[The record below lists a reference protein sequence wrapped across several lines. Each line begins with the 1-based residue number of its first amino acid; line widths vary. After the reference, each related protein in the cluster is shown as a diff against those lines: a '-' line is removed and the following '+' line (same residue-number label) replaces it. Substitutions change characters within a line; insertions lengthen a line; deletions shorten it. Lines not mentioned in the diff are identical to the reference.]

1 MSSNVP
7 EENIILTAFKDI
19 PYAVLDEDISGT
31 LRNEFFQELGEIKH
45 YYKAYD
51 RGIKF
56 TTEGSGGDYVPSN
69 IRYKKIR
76 KIINDEARFMFSSPL
91 DVIINKNANGSEE
104 ERNANTIINDFV
116 NRVLYKNHFN
126 SNIIKA
132 AKDCFVSKRVCIV
145 VNFDSETGIKINF
158 LNATEFYYE
167 IDGDNL
173 TKLVA
178 FFVDVE
184 SANASER
191 RIRKKTYEMDNGYCW
206 INEKLYDGAGNML
219 EELFPMQKSLL
230 TSIPAWIVFNDGL
243 SNDVRGESDVYH
255 LLDSEAAYSR
265 LANADIDAERKSM
278 NPINYTIDASV
289 ESTSNLSTSPGSFWD
304 IQSDDNG
311 AEQKN
316 ASVGRLESS
325 MSYSAA
331 LSSTLERIDN
341 QMHSDMS
348 VPNIDS
354 EKLQGVITSGKTI
367 QALYFPLQV
376 RSDEKMLVWQ
386 SALESMVDMIYT
398 GALQYPQSARFY
410 TDETLPRIEIEVTI
424 EANYALPTDEQ
435 EEKAIDIQEVTA
447 QVMSRKSYMKKWRGL
462 TDEEADDE
470 LRQIALERE
479 ILEDS
484 MGNDMNYSDD
494 TTTVE
499 DINTDNNVSQDDYQ
513 KSQNDSGDL
522 EDTLVD

>member
-1 MSSNVP
+1 
-7 EENIILTAFKDI
+7 
-19 PYAVLDEDISGT
+19 
-31 LRNEFFQELGEIKH
+31 
-45 YYKAYD
+45 
-51 RGIKF
+51 
-56 TTEGSGGDYVPSN
+56 
-69 IRYKKIR
+69 
-76 KIINDEARFMFSSPL
+76 
-91 DVIINKNANGSEE
+91 
-104 ERNANTIINDFV
+104 
-116 NRVLYKNHFN
+116 
-126 SNIIKA
+126 
-132 AKDCFVSKRVCIV
+132 
-145 VNFDSETGIKINF
+145 
-158 LNATEFYYE
+158 
-167 IDGDNL
+167 
-173 TKLVA
+173 
-178 FFVDVE
+178 
-184 SANASER
+184 
-191 RIRKKTYEMDNGYCW
+191 MDNGYCW

-243 SNDVRGESDVYH
+243 SNDVRGDSDVYH

-325 MSYSAA
+325 MSYSTA

-398 GALQYPQSARFY
+398 GALQYPQSVRFY
-410 TDETLPRIEIEVTI
+410 TDETLPRVEIEVTI

-435 EEKAIDIQEVTA
+435 EEKTIDIQEVTA

-462 TDEEADDE
+462 TDEEADNE
-470 LRQIALERE
+470 LQQIALERQ
-479 ILEDS
+479 ILEDTYDTGMTLGDDEVPVS
-484 MGNDMNYSDD
+484 SLNNSDTANND
-494 TTTVE
+494 
-499 DINTDNNVSQDDYQ
+499 SQDGSQ

-522 EDTLVD
+522 EDALVD